1 MSQDIKIK
9 PLGRMLLVEMQEA
22 EASTPSGLYLPQEA
36 VARETQEQKEAI
48 VLVLG
53 DGNMGGEVKH
63 NFSTKVG
70 DRVVLGRFQG
80 TKIKKDGKEY
90 NLVNEG
96 DVLAILG
103 A

>member
-1 MSQDIKIK
+1 MSNDIGIY

-36 VARETQEQKEAI
+36 IARETQDQKEAI

-53 DGNMGGEVKH
+53 DGNMGGEIKH
-63 NFSTKVG
+63 TFSTKVG
-70 DRVVLGRFQG
+70 DRVILGRFQG
-80 TKIKKDGKEY
+80 SKLKKNGKEY

-96 DVLAILG
+96 DVLAILK